1 MVSSAW
7 GFTITGTGATSA
19 VMVAGHEALSYQV
32 MGTFTADVE
41 VEVSNTK
48 DEPASGEWFSTATES
63 AETLK
68 ALTDHPRWIRFNCT
82 AYTSGT
88 AEVRLN
94 VVS

>member
-1 MVSSAW
+1 MVSNAW
-7 GFTITGTGATSA
+7 EFEITATGATSA
-19 VMVAGHEALSYQV
+19 VMVAGHEHLSYQV

-48 DEPASGEWFSTATES
+48 SVPESGEWFSTSTES
-63 AETLK
+63 AATLK